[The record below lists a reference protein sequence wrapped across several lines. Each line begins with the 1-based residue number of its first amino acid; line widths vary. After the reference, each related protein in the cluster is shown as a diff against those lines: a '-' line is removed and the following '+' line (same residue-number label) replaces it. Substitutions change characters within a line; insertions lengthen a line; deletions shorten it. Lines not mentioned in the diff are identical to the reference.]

1 MEIVELIILASL
13 TPLALCATLRLL
25 VEVAG
30 EIEQRRRLRAID
42 KAFAELELYV
52 KPQAK

>member
-13 TPLALCATLRLL
+13 VPLALCATLRLL
-25 VEVAG
+25 VELIG

-42 KAFAELELYV
+42 KAFDELELYV
-52 KPQAK
+52 KPQAE